1 MRRALFLVN
10 PTSRRGREAKPK
22 AAEILGRGFELIQ
35 PSEENPANFAEIIGR
50 FADKVDVV
58 ILGGGDGTLRSSLRV
73 LKETGATLG
82 VLPLG
87 TANNLARNLGIPADL
102 EGACEVLMQG
112 EVGLIDLGVVN
123 ERFFL
128 NVAGFGFSTQVNLGV
143 PKELKKRWGVLG
155 YGIAAL
161 KLLREAKQFTA
172 EIECDGEVR
181 TVRALQL
188 TLCNGRHFGAGMTI
202 HPDARI
208 DDERLDLCAFQVR
221 HWWEPFVMAAA
232 LRKGTHLDL
241 RGVELFQGKSMTI
254 RTKRKMWIDTDGEVI
269 TQTPAVFGVLPNA
282 LRVIRGKLG

>member
-1 MRRALFLVN
+1 MRRALLLVN
-10 PTSRRGREAKPK
+10 PSSRRGREAKPK

-35 PSEENPANFAEIIGR
+35 PSEENPANFAEIIRR

-58 ILGGGDGTLRSSLRV
+58 ILGGGDGTLRSSLRA
-73 LKETGATLG
+73 LKESGRTLG
-82 VLPLG
+82 VLPFG

-102 EGACEVLMQG
+102 EQACDVLMQG

-128 NVAGFGFSTQVNLGV
+128 NVAGLGFSTQINLGV

-172 EIECDGEVR
+172 EIECEGEVR
-181 TVRALQL
+181 KVRALQI
-188 TLCNGRHFGAGMTI
+188 TVCNGRHFGAGMTI

-221 HWWEPFVMAAA
+221 HWWEPFVMARA

-269 TQTPAVFGVLPNA
+269 TQTPAVLGVLPNA
-282 LRVIRGKLG
+282 LRVIRGKQG